1 MLIEVLNQINQAR
14 TSEEVRITEFTS
26 SPQEFILAG
35 EASSYAEAVD
45 YTEKLKGSADLSRN
59 FQLTAGNPQILP
71 NERAQFRITGR
82 EEAKGRK
89 TAGKG
94 GAQ

>member
-1 MLIEVLNQINQAR
+1 
-14 TSEEVRITEFTS
+14 
-26 SPQEFILAG
+26 
-35 EASSYAEAVD
+35 VD